1 MKLPF
6 FYMPLHLHT
15 FPNAHTQL
23 LVWSIDESKETLLKN
38 VSLTNLSES
47 RLLSMKSELHQ
58 RAFLSVRQLL
68 LHLGYTDADLY
79 YDATGKPHLRDGNF
93 ISISHSHQL
102 AVVLVSNQAVGV
114 DVELVRDKVA
124 KIGPKF
130 CATELQFL
138 APDLTTETERLTV
151 IWGAKEAVFKV
162 VNREGIS
169 FKDHI
174 FVAPFDLISAETTA
188 TLALDSLPRQFAVQY
203 QLLADYALVY
213 TFETT

>member
-1 MKLPF
+1 
-6 FYMPLHLHT
+6 MPLYLHSY
-15 FPNAHTQL
+15 PNAHTQV
-23 LVWSIDESKETLLKN
+23 LVWSIDEPKSVLSVNIE
-38 VSLTNLSES
+38 LTALSQQ
-47 RLLSMKSELHQ
+47 RLHSMKSDLHQ

-79 YDATGKPHLRDGNF
+79 HDATGKPHLHDRKF

-102 AVVLVSNQAVGV
+102 AVVIVSNQAVGV
-114 DVELVRDKVA
+114 DVELIRDKVA

-130 CATELQFL
+130 CQSELLFL
-138 APDLTTETERLTV
+138 SPDLTSEIERLTV

-162 VNREGIS
+162 VNQEGIS

-203 QLLADYALVY
+203 QLLANYALVY

>member
-1 MKLPF
+1 
-6 FYMPLHLHT
+6 MPLYLHSY
-15 FPNAHTQL
+15 PNAHTQL
-23 LVWSIDESKETLLKN
+23 LVWSIDEPKSVLSAN
-38 VSLTNLSES
+38 VELTALSQQ
-47 RLLSMKSELHQ
+47 RLHSMKSDLHQ

-68 LHLGYTDADLY
+68 LLLGYTDADLY
-79 YDATGKPHLRDGNF
+79 YDATGKPHLHDQKF

-102 AVVLVSNQAVGV
+102 AVVIVSNQAVGV
-114 DVELVRDKVA
+114 DVELIRDKVA

-130 CATELQFL
+130 CQSELLFL
-138 APDLTTETERLTV
+138 SPDLTSEIERLTV

-162 VNREGIS
+162 VNQEGIS

-203 QLLADYALVY
+203 QLLANYALVY